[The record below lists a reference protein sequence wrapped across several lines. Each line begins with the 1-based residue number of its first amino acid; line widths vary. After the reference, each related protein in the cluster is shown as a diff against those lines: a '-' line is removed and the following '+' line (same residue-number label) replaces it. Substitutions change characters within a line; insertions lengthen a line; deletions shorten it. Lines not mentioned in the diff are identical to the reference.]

1 VAFTNL
7 LRLTML
13 SGDIS
18 YEKRASDLAR
28 LYAGHLS
35 QSPAAYT
42 FFLCGLC
49 LVFGPAN
56 EVVIVQGSED
66 EENAQAMAEVL
77 HARYLPFTVTL
88 MKHQDDTGIL
98 GSVAPFTRDL
108 IPLEGKSTAYVCS
121 RHSCSRPVTSTAE
134 LIGQIEKK

>member
-13 SGDIS
+13 SGDTS

-77 HARYLPFTVTL
+77 NAHYLPFTVAL
-88 MKHQDDTGIL
+88 MKHHDESGRL
-98 GSVAPFTRDL
+98 GSVAPFTREL
-108 IPLEGKSTAYVCS
+108 LPLEGKSTAYVCS
-121 RHSCSRPVTSTAE
+121 RHACSRPVNSSAE
-134 LIGQIEKK
+134 LLELLGKK